1 MYSRTSLLINEPSKI
16 VGLPPYYYRCRNCD
30 TNMTSNTPANRYQI
44 LKQIQKTVR
53 VPSSLY
59 SMNLASL
66 NTYVKAGPETND
78 VNWNQMS
85 DRPVPSIQRATV
97 PTGSNNSL
105 NNRHYS
111 VTSSKP
117 GSQTPGGKGVDIK
130 HNSYDRYLNRM
141 KGKKVLRRGAVPP
154 VFQSPSLPYNRAYP
168 IYGSKLLKTSIV
180 SGCTCPINDPSSNF
194 YLYNNPFYFNINDVK
209 FEFYV
214 GQYVYAKEGTNNY
227 YSKGLI
233 TEINGN
239 LYTVE
244 FENGFTQ
251 VYTQNELRIFFVCN
265 CGQEDPC
272 GKINV
277 LCYPNY
283 SNLQN

>member
-66 NTYVKAGPETND
+66 NSYVKAGPETND

-141 KGKKVLRRGAVPP
+141 KGKKVLRRGTVPP

-180 SGCTCPINDPSSNF
+180 SGCTCPINDPSGNF

-244 FENGFTQ
+244 FENGSTQ
-251 VYTQNELRIFFVCN
+251 AYTQNELRIFFVCN